1 MDVFIGNLDNIIRII
16 VIGILSYIF
25 LILILRISGKRTL
38 SKMNAFDF
46 IITVALGSM
55 LSNIIMDSSISL
67 VEGMIGLGLL
77 VLLQYIIT
85 FTSMRYRTIGS
96 IIKSKPTP
104 TLLYYNSEF
113 FEKNMIKERILKVV
127 LEQAIRKAGYE
138 NYESISAII
147 LETDGS
153 LSVIASEGSLIHNLD
168 SSSY

>member
-85 FTSMRYRTIGS
+85 FTSMRYRTVGS
-96 IIKSKPTP
+96 IIKSKP

>member
-1 MDVFIGNLDNIIRII
+1 
-16 VIGILSYIF
+16 
-25 LILILRISGKRTL
+25 
-38 SKMNAFDF
+38 MNAFDF

-85 FTSMRYRTIGS
+85 FTSMRYRTVGS
-96 IIKSKPTP
+96 IIKSKP

>member
-85 FTSMRYRTIGS
+85 FTSMRYRTVGS
-96 IIKSKPTP
+96 IIKSKP

-153 LSVIASEGSLIHNLD
+153 LSVIASEGSLIHNFD

>member
-96 IIKSKPTP
+96 IIKSKPT
-104 TLLYYNSEF
+104 LLYYNSEF